1 MAVLSMTGYGRGEA
15 SAKGIMVEVELSS
28 VNRKQFDLRLN
39 LPRSLVALDSQVSKI
54 VRAKISRGSINGRV
68 GISVTGK
75 ARSGGI
81 KVDMEMAGAYV
92 KTLRDAGEKL
102 GLRDDLSI
110 GSLMRL
116 PDIVGFE
123 DVSRDSQKVWPV
135 LKKVVQEA
143 LKNLVEMRAVEGDS
157 LEKDITKRFAKLENR
172 VALIAKIAPTVP
184 KRHRKALLERIEKM
198 NLSVNV
204 SEEQLA
210 KEVAIFADRCDVS
223 EELTRLASHFG
234 QVKKL
239 IQSKEPSG
247 RAFDFLCQE
256 FLREINT
263 IGSKANDARLSKH
276 VIAFK
281 TELECIREQV
291 QNVE

>member
-28 VNRKQFDLRLN
+28 VNRKQFDLRVN

-135 LKKVVQEA
+135 LKKAVQEA

-281 TELECIREQV
+281 TDLECIREQV

>member
-15 SAKGIMVEVELSS
+15 SSKGLIVEVELSS

-39 LPRSLVALDSQVSKI
+39 LPRNLVALESQVSKI

-68 GISVTGK
+68 TISVTGST
-75 ARSGGI
+75 RSGGI
-81 KVDMEMAGAYV
+81 KVDMEMASAYV
-92 KTLRDAGEKL
+92 KALRAAGDEL
-102 GLRDDLSI
+102 GLRDDLSM

-135 LKKVVQEA
+135 LKRAVQEA
-143 LKNLVEMRAVEGDS
+143 LRQLVEMRAVEGLA
-157 LEKDITKRFAKLENR
+157 LEKDITKRFDKLDKR
-172 VALIAKIAPTVP
+172 VAQIVKIAPTIP

-198 NLSVNV
+198 NLSMSVG
-204 SEEQLA
+204 EEQLA
-210 KEVAIFADRCDVS
+210 KEVAMFADRCDIS
-223 EELTRLASHFG
+223 EELTRLGSHFG
-234 QVKKL
+234 QVEKL
-239 IQSKEPSG
+239 MQSTDPSG